1 MAKASQGFI
10 LVLNTNSS
18 FNRSASPAAV
28 NNSLLEEKK
37 SELPEV
43 FGRSGPT
50 TEEWVYGW

>member
-10 LVLNTNSS
+10 SVLNANSS

>member
-10 LVLNTNSS
+10 SVLNTDSS

-50 TEEWVYGW
+50 TEERLYGW